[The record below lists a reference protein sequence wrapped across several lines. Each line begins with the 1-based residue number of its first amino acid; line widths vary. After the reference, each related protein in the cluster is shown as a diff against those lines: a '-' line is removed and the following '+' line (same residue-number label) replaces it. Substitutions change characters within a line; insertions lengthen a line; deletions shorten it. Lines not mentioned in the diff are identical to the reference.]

1 MLSPTALKVQRALE
15 EVRAQKNDLVRQ
27 ENFEA
32 ALRVREQEKRLSGR
46 LTKLIEKD
54 YHVHQPMIVNNSD
67 ILDVVSQI
75 TGIPTGDLSLSEEQR
90 LLNLE
95 KELGQNILG
104 QDEAVKEIARV
115 LRRSRVGLSDPNRP
129 LGSYLFLGPT
139 GVGKSLVAKEM
150 ARLLFDDPG
159 ALIRIDMSEF
169 SEKHTVSR
177 LIGAPPGYV
186 GYEEGGEL
194 TTKLRRRPFSV
205 ILLDEIEKAHP
216 DIFNHLLQVLE
227 EGQLVDG
234 KGRVVNFRQSVIVM
248 TSNLGAHLIK
258 KGVLG
263 FGSLDA
269 NGQSHEKM
277 KQALLGEL
285 KDFFKPEFL
294 NRLDKVVIFK
304 VLSKEIIHR
313 VAKLELEKVR
323 EKLASKKLKLEV
335 SKEVFE
341 YLSDIGYSEEYG
353 ARPMRRAVQEYIEDP
368 LSEEILKGRYQ
379 KNRTVKISLKEN
391 QIVFR

>member
-1 MLSPTALKVQRALE
+1 
-15 EVRAQKNDLVRQ
+15 
-27 ENFEA
+27 
-32 ALRVREQEKRLSGR
+32 
-46 LTKLIEKD
+46 
-54 YHVHQPMIVNNSD
+54 MIVNNSD